1 MSEVCL
7 LSRHEGVRIKISCEL
22 MNKGGGWLV
31 LGTLLTLLGL
41 ASPAHAAE
49 FSCAVGDM
57 ACLIEAIHVANGNGE
72 ANTLTLEAGTYTL
85 TAVDNDTTAGPTGLP
100 SVTGRLTI
108 TGAGADTTILEQA
121 AGAPQ
126 FRLLDVAPTGTLTLD
141 GLTLQGGDVAGL
153 PNRGLYTVS
162 GGGGIQNHGTLTLT
176 HSLLRHNV
184 ASQGGG
190 IYNVGPLLITHST
203 LHANSASG
211 NGGGI
216 YFFSASIT
224 NSTLSGN
231 VAVQNGGGIFVNIS
245 TLMLTSSTVSGNM
258 AGQGGGI
265 SIAGGGSSPL
275 LATQSWGT
283 RSSPVTP
290 CPRRGPARIVSPFP
304 VSVPFRSLRSAI
316 T

>member
-1 MSEVCL
+1 M
-7 LSRHEGVRIKISCEL
+7 KISRGL

-49 FSCAVGDM
+49 FSCAVGDV

-108 TGAGADTTILEQA
+108 TGAGADATILERA

-190 IYNVGPLLITHST
+190 IYNVGPLPITHST
-203 LHANSASG
+203 VSGNSALGDSASGYGNGGGVFGGTLTITDSTLRGNSASG

-216 YFFSASIT
+216 YLFSASIT
-224 NSTLSGN
+224 NSTLHGN
-231 VAVQNGGGIFVNIS
+231 VAVHNGGGIFVTIS
-245 TLMLTSSTVSGNM
+245 TLMLTSSTVNGNM
-258 AGQGGGI
+258 ASQGGGI

-275 LATQSWGT
+275 LATQS
-283 RSSPVTP
+283 
-290 CPRRGPARIVSPFP
+290 
-304 VSVPFRSLRSAI
+304 
-316 T
+316 